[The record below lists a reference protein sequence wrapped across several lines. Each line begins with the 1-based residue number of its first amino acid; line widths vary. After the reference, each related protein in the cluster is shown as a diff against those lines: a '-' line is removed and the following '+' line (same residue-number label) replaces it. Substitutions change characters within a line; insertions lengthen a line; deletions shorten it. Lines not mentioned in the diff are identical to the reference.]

1 MAAVYIRGPFPHG
14 DRFIV
19 YFSFDVTPKDGPM
32 QGKRFQMDEA
42 GLYTVVDGNIVKEEF
57 FYHMDS

>member
-1 MAAVYIRGPFPHG
+1 
-14 DRFIV
+14 V

>member
-1 MAAVYIRGPFPHG
+1 M
-14 DRFIV
+14 

-42 GLYTVVDGNIVKEEF
+42 DCIRLSDGNIVKEEF

>member
-1 MAAVYIRGPFPHG
+1 
-14 DRFIV
+14 V
-19 YFSFDVTPKDGPM
+19 YFSFDVTPKDRPM

-42 GLYTVVDGNIVKEEF
+42 ELYTVVDGKTVKEEF